1 MENQYISQIIE
12 TGKRMYE
19 RGYNVSIDGNIS
31 IRLGP
36 NEILMT
42 RSGARLGE
50 LKPTDILVVDLEGNR
65 QRGEGTPSSERN
77 LHLQIYKVRPE
88 VNAVIHAH
96 APNCIALS
104 LSDIDTLN
112 LTYIALAPI
121 PITEF
126 AMPSSP
132 ESFEKLKPFVMDYN
146 WAILR
151 RHGIVTYE
159 QNIEAAFLRLEGM
172 EHGAKILLA
181 ARVAG
186 PLTPVDAIT
195 RERLLQTWK

>member
-1 MENQYISQIIE
+1 METEYISQIIE
-12 TGKRMYE
+12 TGSRMYE

-36 NEILMT
+36 TEILIT

-50 LKPTDILVVDLEGNR
+50 LIPSDILVVDGEGNLR
-65 QRGEGTPSSERN
+65 RGEGKPSSERD
-77 LHLQIYKVRPE
+77 LHLQIYKVRPD

-104 LSDIDTLN
+104 LSDIDPLHH
-112 LTYIALAPI
+112 TYIALAPI

-132 ESFEKLKPFVMDYN
+132 ESFDRLKPFVMDYN

-159 QNIEAAFLRLEGM
+159 RNLESAFLRLEGM

-186 PLTPVDAIT
+186 PLHPIDAIT